1 VRRQLERSL
10 AEVSDIGQ
18 EAAHL
23 QVAAKQA
30 TKSIEDLGA
39 RLRRATGVD
48 PEVARA
54 VAAATEHARGLMTAL
69 STLTSAARE
78 APVVS
83 ALKPVI
89 GPLVRLLREIE
100 GDEGAKSE
108 GGK

>member
-1 VRRQLERSL
+1 VS
-10 AEVSDIGQ
+10 EVGL

-23 QVAAKQA
+23 QAAAQQA
-30 TKSIEDLGA
+30 SKSIADLGA

-54 VAAATEHARGLMTAL
+54 VAVAAEHARGLMTAL
-69 STLTSAARE
+69 STLTMAAKE
-78 APVVS
+78 APVMS

-100 GDEGAKSE
+100 GGEDDKSS
-108 GGK
+108 GGS